1 MQFCPTPEYIS
12 PRLATNIIIIFFF
25 QRIQLFSAYAMSTIC
40 QAGFDVIDLYPL
52 THSDPEGTF
61 PKDIYHYPHKVFF
74 PLETLLE
81 KYKVN
86 KNQRIGTDDNKVRI
100 RRCTS

>member
-1 MQFCPTPEYIS
+1 
-12 PRLATNIIIIFFF
+12 
-25 QRIQLFSAYAMSTIC
+25 MSTIC

-52 THSDPEGTF
+52 THSYPEGTF
-61 PKDIYHYPHKVFF
+61 PKDISHYPHKVFS